1 MVCKMHTIRAF
12 DFANNENDVIF
23 DIREW
28 PPRYLPFFR
37 VYFSNC
43 NYNNLQPQLPNEH
56 TKQKNNTRL
65 MEVDVF
71 S

>member
-28 PPRYLPFFR
+28 LPRYLSF
-37 VYFSNC
+37 VSTSQTATTTTC
-43 NYNNLQPQLPNEH
+43 NHSYRM
-56 TKQKNNTRL
+56 NTQNKRQH
-65 MEVDVF
+65 EVDG
-71 S
+71 SGCLLIK